1 MTTSRATRFLPFAG
15 LLALALATGGC
26 GDSEAKNPAVAPPP
40 RPIAVTTALAE
51 ARALPGDL
59 DVTGTLQA
67 DAQTDVASESS
78 GRVLAVNV
86 ERGTVVKAGAVLARI
101 DAEDARSALREAEA
115 TAAQTHARLGL
126 AGGETFDATRTAEA
140 RRARAAMERAE
151 LEYQRYAKLV
161 ETGFVSRSEYD
172 LRRMEATTARE
183 QYESA
188 LNEARQLYQSLLA
201 QRARVDIAR
210 RALADTDVRAPYDG
224 LVAEKHVTVGQYL
237 QKGARVA
244 TLVRI
249 DPLRVELIV
258 PESAVAAVR
267 RGQKVSFGV
276 QAYPG
281 QRFDGLIAYVGPS
294 LKADSRALVVE
305 ALVPNPQGRLQPG
318 LFATARIEL
327 PAGAPSVLVPT
338 AAVRTEAGVSKLW
351 VVRKDRV
358 EMRLVQLGREVGDRV
373 EALRGLAAG
382 EQVVAA
388 YSDSLQD
395 GALVSAS
402 TATGTGTR

>member
-1 MTTSRATRFLPFAG
+1 MTSNLNRSVAPAG
-15 LLALALATGGC
+15 LVLALALLVSGC
-26 GDSEAKNPAVAPPP
+26 GNSEAKNPIVTEAPKPA
-40 RPIAVTTALAE
+40 AVTTVAAE

-67 DAQTDVASESS
+67 DAQTEVASEGS

-101 DAEDARSALREAEA
+101 DAEDARSALREMEA
-115 TAAQTHARLGL
+115 MAAQTQARLGL
-126 AGGETFDATRTAEA
+126 SATEAFDPTRTAEA
-140 RRARAAMERAE
+140 RKARASMERAE
-151 LEYQRYAKLV
+151 LEYQRYSKLV
-161 ETGFVSRSEYD
+161 EMGAVSRSDYD

-183 QYESA
+183 LYESS
-188 LNEARQLYQSLLA
+188 LNESRQLYQSLLA

-210 RALADTDVRAPYDG
+210 RALADTNVRAPYDG
-224 LVAEKHVTVGQYL
+224 LVAEKHATVGQYL

-244 TLVRI
+244 TLVRV

-258 PESAVAAVR
+258 PEAAVAVVR

-276 QAYPG
+276 QAY
-281 QRFDGLIAYVGPS
+281 QDKRFDGVIAYVGPS

-305 ALVPNPQGRLQPG
+305 ALVPNPDGRLQPG

-327 PAGAPSVLVPT
+327 PAGKPSVLVPA

-351 VVRKDRV
+351 VVKQDRA

-373 EALRGLAAG
+373 EALRGVTAG

-402 TATGTGTR
+402 PAAGTGRR

>member
-1 MTTSRATRFLPFAG
+1 MTSNLNRSVAPAG
-15 LLALALATGGC
+15 LILALALLVSGC
-26 GDSEAKNPAVAPPP
+26 GNSEAKNPIVIEIPKPA
-40 RPIAVTTALAE
+40 AVTTVAAE

-67 DAQTDVASESS
+67 DAQTEVASEGS

-101 DAEDARSALREAEA
+101 DAEDARSALREMEA
-115 TAAQTHARLGL
+115 MAAQTQARLGL
-126 AGGETFDATRTAEA
+126 SATEAFDAMRTAEA
-140 RRARAAMERAE
+140 RKARASMERAE

-161 ETGFVSRSEYD
+161 EMGAVSRSDYD

-183 QYESA
+183 LYESS
-188 LNEARQLYQSLLA
+188 LNESRQLYQSLLA

-210 RALADTDVRAPYDG
+210 RALADTNVRAPYDG
-224 LVAEKHVTVGQYL
+224 LVAEKHATVGQYL

-244 TLVRI
+244 TLVRV

-258 PESAVAAVR
+258 PEAAVAVVR

-276 QAYPG
+276 QAYPDR
-281 QRFDGLIAYVGPS
+281 RFDGVIAYVGPS
-294 LKADSRALVVE
+294 VKADSRALVVE
-305 ALVPNPQGRLQPG
+305 ALVPNPDGRLQPG

-327 PAGAPSVLVPT
+327 PAGKPSVLVPT

-351 VVRKDRV
+351 VVKQDRA

-373 EALRGLAAG
+373 EALRGVAPG

-395 GALVSAS
+395 GAPVSAS
-402 TATGTGTR
+402 PATGTGRR

>member
-1 MTTSRATRFLPFAG
+1 MFRLTRSLTACG
-15 LLALALATGGC
+15 LLLAVAFVAGGC
-26 GDSEAKNPAVAPPP
+26 GNSEAKNPVVAEAPKPVAVMTVA
-40 RPIAVTTALAE
+40 AE

-67 DAQTDVASESS
+67 DAQTEVASETS

-101 DAEDARSALREAEA
+101 DAEDARSALRETEA
-115 TAAQTHARLGL
+115 TAAQTQARLGL
-126 AGGETFDATRTAEA
+126 AAGEAFDPTRTAEA
-140 RRARAAMERAE
+140 RKARAAMERAE
-151 LEYQRYAKLV
+151 LEYQRYSKLV
-161 ETGFVSRSEYD
+161 EMGAVSRSDYD

-183 QYESA
+183 QYETS
-188 LNEARQLYQSLLA
+188 LNEARQLYHSLLA

-224 LVAEKHVTVGQYL
+224 LVAEKHATVGQYL

-258 PESAVAAVR
+258 PEAAVAAVR
-267 RGQKVSFGV
+267 RGQKVSFSV
-276 QAYPG
+276 QAYPDK
-281 QRFDGLIAYVGPS
+281 RFDGVIAYVGPS

-305 ALVPNPQGRLQPG
+305 ALVPNADGRLQPG

-327 PAGAPSVLVPT
+327 PAGKPSVLVPA

-351 VVRKDRV
+351 VVKQGRA
-358 EMRLVQLGREVGDRV
+358 ETRLVQLGREVGDRV
-373 EALRGLAAG
+373 QTVRGVAAG

-388 YSDSLQD
+388 YTDSLQD
-395 GALVSAS
+395 GAAVSA
-402 TATGTGTR
+402 TTGQGSR

>member
-1 MTTSRATRFLPFAG
+1 MSSLNHSVAFAG
-15 LLALALATGGC
+15 LLLALALFAGGC
-26 GDSEAKNPAVAPPP
+26 GNSEAKNPIVTEAPKPA
-40 RPIAVTTALAE
+40 AVTTVAAE

-67 DAQTDVASESS
+67 DAQTEVASEGS

-101 DAEDARSALREAEA
+101 DAEDASSALREMEA
-115 TAAQTHARLGL
+115 TAAQTQARLGL
-126 AGGETFDATRTAEA
+126 SATDAFDATRTAEA
-140 RRARAAMERAE
+140 RKARASMERAE

-161 ETGFVSRSEYD
+161 ETGIVSRSDYD

-183 QYESA
+183 LYESS

-224 LVAEKHVTVGQYL
+224 LVAEKHATVGQYL

-267 RGQKVSFGV
+267 SGQKVSFGV

-281 QRFDGLIAYVGPS
+281 QRFDGLIAYIGPS

-327 PAGAPSVLVPT
+327 PARAPSVLVPT

-351 VVRKDRV
+351 VIKQERA
-358 EMRLVQLGREVGDRV
+358 EMRLVQLGREVADRV
-373 EALRGLAAG
+373 EALRGVAAG
-382 EQVVAA
+382 ERVVSP
-388 YSDSLQD
+388 YSDTLQD
-395 GALVSAS
+395 GAPVTTPAP
-402 TATGTGTR
+402 AAKGGR

>member
-1 MTTSRATRFLPFAG
+1 MKSTWTRYAACSAL
-15 LLALALATGGC
+15 LLALAVVAGGC
-26 GDSEAKNPAVAPPP
+26 GDSEARNRAVPDAP
-40 RPIAVTTALAE
+40 RPMAVTTVAAE

-67 DAQTDVASESS
+67 DAQTEVASESN

-101 DAEDARSALREAEA
+101 DSEDVRSALREAEA
-115 TAAQTHARLGL
+115 TAAQTEARLGL
-126 AGGETFDATRTAEA
+126 GATDAFDPTRTAEA
-140 RRARAAMERAE
+140 RKARAAMERTE
-151 LEYQRYAKLV
+151 LEYQRYVKLV
-161 ETGFVSRSEYD
+161 EMGAVSRSDHD

-183 QYESA
+183 VYETS
-188 LNEARQLYQSLLA
+188 LNESRQLYQALLA
-201 QRARVDIAR
+201 QRARADIAR

-224 LVAEKHVTVGQYL
+224 LVAEKHATVGQYL
-237 QKGARVA
+237 QKGNRVA
-244 TLVRI
+244 TLVRV

-258 PESAVAAVR
+258 PEAAVAAVR

-276 QAYPG
+276 QAYPDK
-281 QRFDGLIAYVGPS
+281 RFDGVIAYVGPS

-305 ALVPNPQGRLQPG
+305 ALVPNPEGRLQPG

-327 PAGAPSVLVPT
+327 PAGKPSVLVPT

-351 VVRKDRV
+351 VVKRERA
-358 EMRLVQLGREVGDRV
+358 EMRLVQLGREVGATV
-373 EALRGLAAG
+373 EALRGVAAG

-395 GALVSAS
+395 GAVV
-402 TATGTGTR
+402 TATTANTGAR

>member
-1 MTTSRATRFLPFAG
+1 MMSSLTRSVASAG
-15 LLALALATGGC
+15 LLLALAVVVGGC
-26 GDSEAKNPAVAPPP
+26 GNSEAKNPVVTEAPKPV
-40 RPIAVTTALAE
+40 AVTTVAAE

-67 DAQTDVASESS
+67 DAQTEVASESN

-115 TAAQTHARLGL
+115 TAAQTQARLGL
-126 AGGETFDATRTAEA
+126 GATDAFDPTRTAEA
-140 RRARAAMERAE
+140 RKARAAMERAE

-161 ETGFVSRSEYD
+161 EMGAVSRSDYD

-183 QYESA
+183 QYETS
-188 LNEARQLYQSLLA
+188 LNESRQLYQSLLA

-224 LVAEKHVTVGQYL
+224 LVAEKHTTVGQYL
-237 QKGARVA
+237 QKGAKVA
-244 TLVRI
+244 TLVRV

-258 PESAVAAVR
+258 PEAAVAAVR

-281 QRFDGLIAYVGPS
+281 KRFDGVIAYVGPS
-294 LKADSRALVVE
+294 LKADSRALMVE
-305 ALVPNPQGRLQPG
+305 ALVPNPEGRLQPG

-327 PAGAPSVLVPT
+327 PAGKPSVLVPT

-351 VVRKDRV
+351 VVKQDRA
-358 EMRLVQLGREVGDRV
+358 EMRLVQLGREVADRV
-373 EALRGLAAG
+373 EALRGVAAG
-382 EQVVAA
+382 EQVLAA

-402 TATGTGTR
+402 TAAGTGSR

>member
-1 MTTSRATRFLPFAG
+1 MTSTLARSVAVCVLV
-15 LLALALATGGC
+15 LALAVVAGGC
-26 GDSEAKNPAVAPPP
+26 GNSEAKNPLVPDAPKPV
-40 RPIAVTTALAE
+40 AVTTVAAE

-67 DAQTDVASESS
+67 DAQTDVAAEGS

-86 ERGTVVKAGAVLARI
+86 ERGTVVKAGTVLVRV
-101 DAEDARSALREAEA
+101 DAEDVRSALREMEA
-115 TAAQTHARLGL
+115 MAAQTQARLGL
-126 AGGETFDATRTAEA
+126 GATDAFEATRTSEA

-151 LEYQRYAKLV
+151 LEFQRYAKLV
-161 ETGFVSRSEYD
+161 EMGAVSRSDYD

-183 QYESA
+183 QYESS

-201 QRARVDIAR
+201 QRARVEIAR

-224 LVAEKHVTVGQYL
+224 LVAEKHATVGQYL
-237 QKGARVA
+237 QKGAKVA
-244 TLVRI
+244 TLVRV

-258 PESAVAAVR
+258 PEAAVAAVR

-281 QRFDGLIAYVGPS
+281 KRFDGVIAYVGPS

-305 ALVPNPQGRLQPG
+305 ALVPNPEGRLQPG

-327 PAGAPSVLVPT
+327 PAGKPSVLVPL

-351 VVRKDRV
+351 VVRQDRA
-358 EMRLVQLGREVGDRV
+358 EMRLVHLGREVGDRV
-373 EALRGLAAG
+373 EALRGVAPG
-382 EQVVAA
+382 EQVVGA
-388 YSDSLQD
+388 YSDTLQD
-395 GALVSAS
+395 GALVSTS
-402 TATGTGTR
+402 TPAGPGGR

>member
-1 MTTSRATRFLPFAG
+1 MKSTWTRYAACSAL
-15 LLALALATGGC
+15 LLALAVVAGGC
-26 GDSEAKNPAVAPPP
+26 GDSEARNRAVPDAP
-40 RPIAVTTALAE
+40 RPMAVTTVAAE

-67 DAQTDVASESS
+67 DAQTEVASESN

-101 DAEDARSALREAEA
+101 DSEDVRSALREAEA
-115 TAAQTHARLGL
+115 TAAQTEARLGL
-126 AGGETFDATRTAEA
+126 GATDAFDPTRTAEA
-140 RRARAAMERAE
+140 RKARAAMERTE
-151 LEYQRYAKLV
+151 LEYQRYVKLV
-161 ETGFVSRSEYD
+161 EMGAVSRSDHD

-183 QYESA
+183 VYETS
-188 LNEARQLYQSLLA
+188 LNESRQLYQALLA
-201 QRARVDIAR
+201 QRARADIAR

-224 LVAEKHVTVGQYL
+224 LVAEKHATVGQYL
-237 QKGARVA
+237 QKGNRVA
-244 TLVRI
+244 TLVRV

-258 PESAVAAVR
+258 PEAAVAAVR

-276 QAYPG
+276 QAYPDK
-281 QRFDGLIAYVGPS
+281 RFDGVIAYVGPS

-305 ALVPNPQGRLQPG
+305 ALVPNPEGRLQPG

-327 PAGAPSVLVPT
+327 PAGKPSVLVPT

-351 VVRKDRV
+351 VVKRERA

-373 EALRGLAAG
+373 ETLRGVAAG

-395 GALVSAS
+395 GAVV
-402 TATGTGTR
+402 TATTANTGAR